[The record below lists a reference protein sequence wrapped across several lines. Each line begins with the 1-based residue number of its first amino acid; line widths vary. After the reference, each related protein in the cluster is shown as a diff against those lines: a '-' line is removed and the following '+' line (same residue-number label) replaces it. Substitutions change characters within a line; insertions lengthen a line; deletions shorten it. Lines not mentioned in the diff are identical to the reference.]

1 MESSSASPSLLRV
14 VLDTNVLVSGLL
26 YGGLPKRVLR
36 LALEGRF
43 VAVTSRALQAEL
55 LRIFVRKFGLS
66 QSEAAEAMAS
76 IRESFAWA
84 RPRTVLNLCRD
95 AADNRVLECAVYGR
109 AEVIVTGD
117 RDLLSMRPLEGLEIR
132 RRGNFLIAWMASWS
146 DRRK

>member
-1 MESSSASPSLLRV
+1 
-14 VLDTNVLVSGLL
+14 
-26 YGGLPKRVLR
+26 
-36 LALEGRF
+36 
-43 VAVTSRALQAEL
+43 
-55 LRIFVRKFGLS
+55 
-66 QSEAAEAMAS
+66 MAS

-84 RPRTVLNLCRD
+84 RPRTVLNLSRD

>member
-55 LRIFVRKFGLS
+55 LRILCESSASRRAKQPRRWPRFERALHGPVR
-66 QSEAAEAMAS
+66 
-76 IRESFAWA
+76 
-84 RPRTVLNLCRD
+84 
-95 AADNRVLECAVYGR
+95 GR
-109 AEVIVTGD
+109 C
-117 RDLLSMRPLEGLEIR
+117 
-132 RRGNFLIAWMASWS
+132 
-146 DRRK
+146 